1 MLEGLCNKTQ
11 HCLIYGTQH
20 QQHKVMFYPCF
31 LMLLVGGWGGIFCS
45 IVPIAHK
52 TGPSLKSGREQEAH
66 YNVSSQLYS
75 LICTLRHYS
84 KIG

>member
-1 MLEGLCNKTQ
+1 MLEGLSNKTQ

-31 LMLLVGGWGGIFCS
+31 LLLLVGGWGGIFCS

-52 TGPSLKSGREQEAH
+52 QVSHLSLAGTGSSL
-66 YNVSSQLYS
+66 
-75 LICTLRHYS
+75 
-84 KIG
+84 